1 MAVFFSA
8 LLLALAALFSMRY
21 SFEPLY
27 IPPVRGEG
35 LLQGIKVGGEKGV
48 WMLDGWTGR
57 VRLCRF
63 QDPEQAVSCSAW
75 GGGFFDVG
83 LPSSEP

>member
-8 LLLALAALFSMRY
+8 LLLALAVLFSMRY

-35 LLQGIKVGGEKGV
+35 LLQGIKVGEEKGV

-63 QDPEQAVSCSAW
+63 QDREQVVSCSTW
-75 GGGFFDVG
+75 GGGLFDVG
-83 LPSSEP
+83 WPSSQP

>member
-8 LLLALAALFSMRY
+8 LLLALAVLFSMRY

-35 LLQGIKVGGEKGV
+35 LLQGIKVGEEKGV
-48 WMLDGWTGR
+48 WMLDGWTGW

-63 QDPEQAVSCSAW
+63 QDREQAVVCSAW
-75 GGGFFDVG
+75 GG
-83 LPSSEP
+83 SRTR

>member
-8 LLLALAALFSMRY
+8 LLLALAVLFSMRY

-35 LLQGIKVGGEKGV
+35 LLQGIKVGEEKGV
-48 WMLDGWTGR
+48 WMLDGWTGW

-63 QDPEQAVSCSAW
+63 QDHEQTVGCSAW
-75 GGGFFDVG
+75 GG
-83 LPSSEP
+83 SRTR

>member
-1 MAVFFSA
+1 MAIFFSA
-8 LLLALAALFSMRY
+8 LLLALAVLFSMRY

-35 LLQGIKVGGEKGV
+35 LLQGIKVGEEKGV

-63 QDPEQAVSCSAW
+63 QDREQAVVCSAW
-75 GGGFFDVG
+75 GGGLFDAG
-83 LPSSEP
+83 LPFSER

>member
-21 SFEPLY
+21 SFEPFY

-35 LLQGIKVGGEKGV
+35 LLQGIKVGEEKGV
-48 WMLDGWTGR
+48 WMLETHR
-57 VRLCRF
+57 TN
-63 QDPEQAVSCSAW
+63 CSSNPHSSKT
-75 GGGFFDVG
+75 VC
-83 LPSSEP
+83 PSR

>member
-1 MAVFFSA
+1 MAVFFSG
-8 LLLALAALFSMRY
+8 LLLALAVLFSMRY

-35 LLQGIKVGGEKGV
+35 LLQGIKVGEEKGV

-57 VRLCRF
+57 VRLCHF
-63 QDPEQAVSCSAW
+63 QDREQTVACSAW
-75 GGGFFDVG
+75 GGGLFDAG
-83 LPSSEP
+83 LPFSER

>member
-1 MAVFFSA
+1 MAIFFST
-8 LLLALAALFSMRY
+8 LLLALAVLFSVRY

-35 LLQGIKVGGEKGV
+35 LLQGIKVGEEKGV
-48 WMLDGWTGR
+48 WMLDGWTGQ

-63 QDPEQAVSCSAW
+63 QDREQAVVCSAW
-75 GGGFFDVG
+75 GGGLFDAG
-83 LPSSEP
+83 PPSSEP